1 MKEREL
7 ALHVA
12 GESGWL
18 AEYVR
23 YARTLTDAPLMFHLG
38 AGLIALAGAIGS
50 QVSWRGGG
58 RENWPNLYVLLLAP
72 SGIYRKSTSV
82 DLGCGLLQAACPD
95 RVMDREFSGERF
107 IRNLAR
113 QPVSVLKEA
122 EFSSLLERM
131 KASYMAGMDRRLT
144 ELWDCQAEYSR
155 HLQGQDGGGGGDRIV
170 ILRPA
175 LSIIAAST
183 TDWLVASITELD
195 LRSGFLPRF
204 LMVPSTEKEDEPPGG
219 YWAEQDHTAESSLVW
234 GLKHIAAQNRVHV
247 RVTDV
252 VKQLVSWERG
262 HVVERAGEHIEEL
275 SGVYSR
281 LGAHAAKISVLL
293 AISDGDQAG
302 AELVLTESVVERAC
316 VWLDWVVEKSEET
329 FNQHLIFSKFERQ
342 AQKALAY
349 VSPEGTDRRVILRG
363 MHVSTD
369 ELTKILKT
377 LEERGEVHVEQ
388 RDRRTIVQRLIP
400 ASDPVTLVTFGDGSG
415 DTSWRNGQ
423 ARTENG
429 SFTRAIPFGGGEMG
443 P

>member
-1 MKEREL
+1 M
-7 ALHVA
+7 ALKVA
-12 GESGWL
+12 GDTGWL
-18 AEYVR
+18 ASYVA

-38 AGLIALAGAIGS
+38 AGFIAVAGAVGS

-82 DLGCGLLQAACPD
+82 DLGCGLLAQACPD

-155 HLQGQDGGGGGDRIV
+155 HLQGQDGGGHGDRIV

-204 LMVPSTEKEDEPPGG
+204 LLVPSTEKEEEPPGG
-219 YWAEQDHTAESSLVW
+219 YWAEQDRSAETALVT
-234 GLKHIAAQNRVHV
+234 GLRHVATQNRIHV

-252 VKQLVSWERG
+252 VQRLVKWEQG
-262 HVVERAGEHIEEL
+262 YQKRASRVEEL

-293 AISDGDQAG
+293 AISDGDQMG
-302 AELVLTESVVERAC
+302 RDLVLTESVVERAC
-316 VWLDWVVEKSEET
+316 AWLDWVVEKSEDT
-329 FNQHLIFSKFERQ
+329 FNQHMVFSKFERL

-349 VSPEGTDRRVILRG
+349 VTPEGTDRRLILRW
-363 MHVSTD
+363 MHISTD
-369 ELTKILKT
+369 ELTKVLKT

-388 RDRRTIVQRLIP
+388 RDRRTIVQRLLTP
-400 ASDPVTLVTFGDGSG
+400 DPVTLVTFGDGSG
-415 DTSWRNGQ
+415 DTSRANGH
-423 ARTENG
+423 TNG
-429 SFTRAIPFGGGEMG
+429 VAKSVEMG
-443 P
+443 LPFVGGTMGP